1 MATFQT
7 SSFQLADHVGDPT
20 NGPNTIS
27 YLQMNGG
34 DGSLNQGDVAIL
46 DDTETMNS
54 FNKNLIR
61 LLPVKGTSS
70 LLVE

>member
-1 MATFQT
+1 
-7 SSFQLADHVGDPT
+7 
-20 NGPNTIS
+20 
-27 YLQMNGG
+27 MNGG